1 MAPAA
6 AEPVEG
12 MERPEDPHEGAVPAG
27 YDWPTHG
34 GYLGCLLGVMA
45 SCLLAA
51 FIGSTVFAAL
61 RCSSP
66 IPSDPTLK
74 GCHALLPGGVTILL
88 TAAVTLAIV
97 VALGRLGFVLGKR
110 LLREYPQP
118 QGRTWGEHD
127 ATPAPAAPEPEPGAP
142 ADPPLAAADRDQD
155 GHVDRALAS
164 PAPQEHGEPSR

>member
-6 AEPVEG
+6 AGPVEG
-12 MERPEDPHEGAVPAG
+12 TEGTERQEDPHEGAVPAG

-51 FIGSTVFAAL
+51 FFGSTVFAAL

-66 IPSDPTLK
+66 IPSDPTVK
-74 GCHALLPGGVTILL
+74 GCRALLPGSVTILL
-88 TAAVTLAIV
+88 TVVVTLAIV

-110 LLREYPQP
+110 WLREYPQA
-118 QGRTWGEHD
+118 QGGTWGERDD
-127 ATPAPAAPEPEPGAP
+127 APEPGAP
-142 ADPPLAAADRDQD
+142 EPDSPRAAADHDED
-155 GHVDRALAS
+155 GHAYRALAS
-164 PAPQEHGEPSR
+164 PAPQEQTEPSH

>member
-6 AEPVEG
+6 ARPLEG
-12 MERPEDPHEGAVPAG
+12 TQRTQRPEDPHEGAVPAG

-51 FIGSTVFAAL
+51 FFGSTVFAAL

-66 IPSDPTLK
+66 IPGDPTLK
-74 GCHALLPGGVTILL
+74 GCRALLPGSVTILL
-88 TAAVTLAIV
+88 TVVVTLAIV

-118 QGRTWGEHD
+118 QGGTWGERDD
-127 ATPAPAAPEPEPGAP
+127 APEPGAP
-142 ADPPLAAADRDQD
+142 EPDAPLAAGDHDED
-155 GHVDRALAS
+155 GHADRALAS
-164 PAPQEHGEPSR
+164 PAPHEQTEPSH

>member
-6 AEPVEG
+6 AGPVEG
-12 MERPEDPHEGAVPAG
+12 TQRTQRPEDPHEGAVPAG

-51 FIGSTVFAAL
+51 FFGSTVFAAL

-66 IPSDPTLK
+66 IPGDPTVK
-74 GCHALLPGGVTILL
+74 GCRALLPGSVTILL
-88 TAAVTLAIV
+88 TVVVTLAIV

-110 LLREYPQP
+110 WLREYPQP
-118 QGRTWGEHD
+118 QGGTWGERDD
-127 ATPAPAAPEPEPGAP
+127 APEPGAP
-142 ADPPLAAADRDQD
+142 EPDSPRAAADYAED
-155 GHVDRALAS
+155 GHADRALAS
-164 PAPQEHGEPSR
+164 PAPQEQTEPSH

>member
-6 AEPVEG
+6 AGPVEG
-12 MERPEDPHEGAVPAG
+12 TERPERPEDPHEGAVPAG

-51 FIGSTVFAAL
+51 FFGSTVFAAL

-66 IPSDPTLK
+66 IPGDPTVN
-74 GCHALLPGGVTILL
+74 GCRALLPGSVTILL
-88 TAAVTLAIV
+88 TVVVTLAIV

-110 LLREYPQP
+110 WLREYPQA
-118 QGRTWGEHD
+118 QGGTWGERDD
-127 ATPAPAAPEPEPGAP
+127 ALEPGAP
-142 ADPPLAAADRDQD
+142 EPDAPLAGADYDED
-155 GHVDRALAS
+155 GHADRALAS
-164 PAPQEHGEPSR
+164 PAPQEQTEPSH